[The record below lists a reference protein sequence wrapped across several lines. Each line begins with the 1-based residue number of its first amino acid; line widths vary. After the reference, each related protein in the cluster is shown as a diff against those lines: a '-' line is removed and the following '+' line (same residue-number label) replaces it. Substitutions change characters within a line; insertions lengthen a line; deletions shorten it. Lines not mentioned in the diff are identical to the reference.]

1 MNKPTLMLVEDEKII
16 ALDLQR
22 SVEKLGY
29 HVGRI
34 VSSGEAA
41 LDALEEYR
49 PNLILMDIMLGSG
62 MNGIECA
69 LTIRSRWQ
77 LPVVFLTAY
86 ADEKILD
93 DAKRAEPYGYIIKPF
108 RTKDLQTT
116 LEIALYKH
124 STQLAEQEKHVIIQ
138 AILDNA
144 QEGLCT
150 FSDSLQLKFMNKTAQ
165 SMFDLP
171 FKSVDN
177 SLVPAK
183 NLLKVLDAQT
193 LEPIAIED
201 MFPTLD
207 ITVPVI
213 YDDVL
218 IETTKGDL
226 MNASLRIGPF
236 VSPVHGNLEFIVSI
250 LDISTQKNMARSIDY
265 QTKHDAL
272 TDLPNR
278 AHFLSF
284 LIRLWNSKVY
294 EEKPY
299 SLLLINLDKFKV
311 INELAG
317 HTEGDMV
324 LRNIARD
331 LESTFKYDTLSRLSA
346 DEFALIIQA
355 SHEQIA
361 TIAEHLREAIERKI
375 PWNKEF
381 FLLTASIGV
390 VQIDNRFSDSQAIMA
405 AADDSV
411 FIVKSRGGNGIEFFS
426 PEHKGVKKHRGEMV
440 WINRIVSALEDD
452 RFILFSQTLE
462 PLRPGLPK
470 KKEILIRLRDEKNQ
484 LVSPG
489 VFIGAAERYKLM
501 SKIDLLVVEKTFSY
515 MKSSKDHSTIICIN
529 LSGTT
534 LQDDEILSK
543 ILVILKDNP
552 TLTTRVVFE
561 ITETAAIQSF
571 ERAIRFISSAKASGS
586 EFALDDFGN
595 GFSSFAYLKKLPIT
609 ILKIDGSYVRDMMQD
624 HTSRAMVAAIN
635 TMSHELGIKTVAEFV
650 SSVEVLDELIR
661 LGVDYAQGYVISEP
675 KPLI

>member
-1 MNKPTLMLVEDEKII
+1 MTKPSLMLVEDEKII

-29 HVGRI
+29 QVGRI
-34 VSSGEAA
+34 VSSGESA
-41 LDALEEYR
+41 LNALEEYR

-69 LTIRSRWQ
+69 MIVRKQWQ
-77 LPVVFLTAY
+77 IPVVFLTAY
-86 ADEKILD
+86 ADETILD
-93 DAKRAEPYGYIIKPF
+93 EAKKAEPYGYIIKPF

-150 FSDSLQLKFMNKTAQ
+150 FSNTLELKFMNKTAQ
-165 SMFDLP
+165 TMFDLEALGENQKP
-171 FKSVDN
+171 ILARD
-177 SLVPAK
+177 
-183 NLLKVLDAQT
+183 LLKVLDAQT
-193 LEPIAIED
+193 LEPILLEE
-201 MFPTLD
+201 MFPKLD

-218 IETTKGDL
+218 IESAKGDL

-236 VSPVHGNLEFIVSI
+236 HSPIHGNLEFILSI

-278 AHFLSF
+278 AHFLSY
-284 LIRLWNSKVY
+284 LIRLWSSKVY
-294 EEKPY
+294 EEKPF
-299 SLLLINLDKFKV
+299 SLILINLDKFKV

-324 LRNIARD
+324 LRSIARD
-331 LESTFKYDTLSRLSA
+331 LESLFQYDTLSRLSA
-346 DEFALIIQA
+346 DEFALIIQS
-355 SHEQIA
+355 SHEKVAI
-361 TIAEHLREAIERKI
+361 IAENLRVAIERKI

-390 VQIDNRFSDSQAIMA
+390 VQIDNRFSDTQAVMA
-405 AADDSV
+405 AADDSI
-411 FIVKSRGGNGIEFFS
+411 FIVKSRGGNGLEFFS

-440 WINRIVSALEDD
+440 WINRIVSALEED
-452 RFILFSQTLE
+452 RFVLFSQALE
-462 PLRPGLPK
+462 PLKPGLPK
-470 KKEILIRLRDEKNQ
+470 KKEILIRLRDENNQ

-501 SKIDLLVVEKTFSY
+501 SKIDLLVVEKTFAY
-515 MKSSKDHSTIICIN
+515 MKSHKDQSTIICIN

-534 LQDDEILSK
+534 LQDDEILTK
-543 ILVILKDNP
+543 ILLVLKESP
-552 TLTTRVVFE
+552 TLTSRVLFE

-571 ERAIRFISSAKASGS
+571 ERALKFISSAKASGA

-595 GFSSFAYLKKLPIT
+595 GFSSFAYLKKLPINV
-609 ILKIDGSYVRDMMQD
+609 LKIDGSYVRDMMQD
-624 HTSRAMVAAIN
+624 NTSRAMVAAIN